1 MSHHRPIVVMLALP
15 PVDFHSYVRA
25 ARILTRIMGAAAPD
39 VAALMSHELHRRR
52 PRSIAAEYLY
62 FVGWPAAPA
71 NRRARRK
78 PSGPKR
84 VAG

>member
-1 MSHHRPIVVMLALP
+1 MLTLP
-15 PVDFHSYVRA
+15 PIDFQSYVKA
-25 ARILTRIMGAAAPD
+25 ARILARIMGAAAPD
-39 VAALMSHELHRRR
+39 VAALMSHELRRR
-52 PRSIAAEYLY
+52 QPRSIAAEYLY

-78 PSGPKR
+78 PAVPKR